1 MFLALRYNCVLLKKD
16 MHHLKN
22 IWFFYHLP
30 KFENELTQTYLSFNY
45 QFFNYCVMST
55 WLLLCRDVSLPLHT
69 FLNLEVEYSK
79 ASLKHFFTYNYI
91 FFIHDLPGCNSP
103 KTEVA
108 SAPSHVSRKTRAHPI
123 VHEFE
128 YNLHIHWFRVQPTLS
143 RQNQPLLNM
152 TDLELV
158 HYRTIG
164 NHRLSPLCSMWETP
178 RSRSSKCAQSGSLHH
193 IVAVL

>member
-79 ASLKHFFTYNYI
+79 VSLKHFFLLIITYILSMI
-91 FFIHDLPGCNSP
+91 FQVVTLLKRRWHQHRAMFRGKHARTQSSTNSSTTYTFIDF
-103 KTEVA
+103 
-108 SAPSHVSRKTRAHPI
+108 VS
-123 VHEFE
+123 
-128 YNLHIHWFRVQPTLS
+128 
-143 RQNQPLLNM
+143 NQPCLDK
-152 TDLELV
+152 T
-158 HYRTIG
+158 
-164 NHRLSPLCSMWETP
+164 
-178 RSRSSKCAQSGSLHH
+178 SRC
-193 IVAVL
+193 